1 MELNSLRP
9 SRGAKRA
16 RKRVGRGPGSGTG
29 QTAGRGHKGQK
40 SRSGY
45 SRRFGFEGGQMP
57 LVRRIPKRGFKNR
70 FRVECQVVNVRDLE
84 KTFSDGETVSPDVL
98 AERGLIRRDERPVKV
113 LGSGE
118 LSTKLTVQAHRF
130 SVSAR
135 EMIEKAGGSCEVV
148 GS

>member
-1 MELNSLRP
+1 
-9 SRGAKRA
+9 
-16 RKRVGRGPGSGTG
+16 
-29 QTAGRGHKGQK
+29 
-40 SRSGY
+40 
-45 SRRFGFEGGQMP
+45 MP

-70 FRVECQVVNVRDLE
+70 FRVECQVVNLRDLE
-84 KTFSDGETVSPDVL
+84 KTFSDGETVSPDIL
-98 AERGLIRRDERPVKV
+98 AERGLIRRDERPVKI

-118 LSTKLTVQAHRF
+118 LSTNLTVQAHRF

>member
-1 MELNSLRP
+1 
-9 SRGAKRA
+9 
-16 RKRVGRGPGSGTG
+16 
-29 QTAGRGHKGQK
+29 
-40 SRSGY
+40 
-45 SRRFGFEGGQMP
+45 MP

-70 FRVECQVVNVRDLE
+70 FRVECQVVNLRDLE
-84 KTFSDGETVSPDVL
+84 KAFSDGETVSPDGLV
-98 AERGLIRRDERPVKV
+98 ERGLIRRDERPVKI

-118 LSTKLTVQAHRF
+118 LFKKLTVQAHRF